1 MMFALVYSP
10 LPDRA
15 ALLLHDLLG
24 VGLRAH
30 LAGAL
35 ATLAQDVHQHR
46 PDVVVCLLTQAD
58 GDFFAA
64 TRAIAGL
71 APCPVLV
78 FTDSP
83 DLAQVALAPA
93 AGVHAYVADGYA
105 PQRLRVLIAVAQAR
119 HQHEST
125 WRAALADAA
134 NLLDERKV
142 VDRAKTILMRA
153 RQLSDDDAF
162 RLLRTASMHSNQ
174 RLAEVSQHIIHS
186 AHFADGV
193 NRAGQLRM
201 LSQRLVKL
209 QALQLLLHSES
220 QPGLGAALQD
230 SLQRIDANLA
240 LLAKSFSQPE
250 ITALVKRA
258 GLTWARLKRMLKR
271 LLKAQDMGAIDAL
284 AESLLDD
291 AERLTSLLESTG
303 SAQPLQVLNL
313 AGRQRMLSQRFAKYA
328 LLHALTGDVSGHAS
342 GSGVEQGDS
351 PLMREARDGFEKAQ
365 HYLNNIPLSTPAIG
379 HLLASAKLDWQ
390 RMLAGV
396 LQAHNATG
404 QQQIFAASEDLLT
417 VFEQLSATYETSMQ
431 MLMG

>member
-1 MMFALVYSP
+1 MLFALVYSP

-15 ALLLHDLLG
+15 ALLAHDLLT
-24 VGLRAH
+24 VGLRVH

-35 ATLAQDVHQHR
+35 ATLAQDVQQHQ
-46 PDVVVCLLTQAD
+46 PDVVVCVMVRAD
-58 GDFFAA
+58 DDFFAA
-64 TRAIAGL
+64 TRAIATL

-78 FTDSP
+78 FTDSLG
-83 DLAQVALAPA
+83 LAQVGLAPA
-93 AGVHAYVADGYA
+93 ASVHAYVADGYA
-105 PQRLRVLIAVAQAR
+105 PHRLLALVAVARAR
-119 HQHEST
+119 HQHESAL
-125 WRAALADAA
+125 RAALADAA

-174 RLAEVSQHIIHS
+174 RLADVSQHIIHS

-209 QALQLLLHSES
+209 QAIQLLLNNKP
-220 QPGLGAALQD
+220 QPMLNTALQD

-240 LLAKSFSQPE
+240 LLAKSFSHPE
-250 ITALVKRA
+250 IAALVKRA
-258 GLTWARLKRMLKR
+258 GLTWASLKRMLKR
-271 LLKAQDMGAIDAL
+271 LPKAQDMGAVDAL
-284 AESLLDD
+284 AESLLAD

-328 LLHALTGDVSGHAS
+328 LLHALTGDASGHAS
-342 GSGVEQGDS
+342 GDGVGRGDS
-351 PLMREARDGFEKAQ
+351 PVMREARDGFEKAQ

-379 HLLASAKLDWQ
+379 QLLASAKLDWQ
-390 RMLAGV
+390 RLLAGA
-396 LQAHNATG
+396 LQAHHAAG
-404 QQQIFAASEDLLT
+404 QQQIFTASEDLLT

>member
-35 ATLAQDVHQHR
+35 ATLAQDVQQHR

-58 GDFFAA
+58 EDFFAA

-220 QPGLGAALQD
+220 QPGLGAAFQD

-271 LLKAQDMGAIDAL
+271 LPKAQDMGAVDAL

-313 AGRQRMLSQRFAKYA
+313 AGRQRMLTQRFAKYA
-328 LLHALTGDVSGHAS
+328 LLHALRGD
-342 GSGVEQGDS
+342 GVGQGDS
-351 PLMREARDGFEKAQ
+351 PVMREARDGFEKAQ